1 MRPASVLRRV
11 VRTTVGVSLLVAYL
25 FPKGAEA
32 ATTYL
37 YDPEG
42 RLTAII
48 YDNGNCVAYSY
59 DADGNRTSS
68 RVAVNAA
75 GSLTWGSG
83 LWGCRTWSSS

>member
-1 MRPASVLRRV
+1 MRSFAALRRI
-11 VRTTVGVSLLVAYL
+11 VRVTIGVSALVTCL
-25 FPKGAEA
+25 FPKGADA
-32 ATTYL
+32 ATTFL
-37 YDPEG
+37 YDPQG

-59 DADGNRTSS
+59 DADGNRTAS

-75 GSLTWGSG
+75 GSLIWGSG

>member
-1 MRPASVLRRV
+1 MQSFAALRWIVRV
-11 VRTTVGVSLLVAYL
+11 TVGASALVTCL
-25 FPKGAEA
+25 FSEGVQA

-37 YDPEG
+37 YDPQG

-68 RVAVNAA
+68 RVAINAA

-83 LWGCRTWSSS
+83 LWGCRSWSSS

>member
-1 MRPASVLRRV
+1 MQSFVALRRTVRATVGASVVL
-11 VRTTVGVSLLVAYL
+11 TCL

-32 ATTYL
+32 ATTFL
-37 YDPEG
+37 YDPQG

-59 DADGNRTSS
+59 DADGNRISS

-75 GSLTWGSG
+75 GALTWGSG